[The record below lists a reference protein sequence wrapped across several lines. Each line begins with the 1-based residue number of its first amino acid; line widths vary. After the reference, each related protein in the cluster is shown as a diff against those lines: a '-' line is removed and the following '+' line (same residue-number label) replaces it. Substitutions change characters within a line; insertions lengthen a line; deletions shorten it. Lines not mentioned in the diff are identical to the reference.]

1 MKRIILIILAAIAII
16 LIPYLGI
23 SFALWEL
30 NPKNWSVHQRVL
42 IPAIATVIP
51 LALAFV
57 NEELKDKK

>member
-1 MKRIILIILAAIAII
+1 MKRIILIILAAIATI

-42 IPAIATVIP
+42 IPAIATVTP
-51 LALAFV
+51 FV
-57 NEELKDKK
+57 LVVIHEEFKGKK